1 MVFAIIYMR
10 EKHENYI
17 STCFKKSKITI
28 LAELYIHFKFYVDKK
43 VKRKFQ
49 FPIVAKLPL

>member
-1 MVFAIIYMR
+1 MENTISITTGCYGICNEIKMR

-28 LAELYIHFKFYVDKK
+28 LAELLVYSLK
-43 VKRKFQ
+43 V
-49 FPIVAKLPL
+49 